1 MVTDKYVIREQNASL
16 VMEQIVQHAPI
27 SRATLSANIGLNKAT
42 VSDITKKLLE
52 EKLIEEIGIGES
64 SHSGGRKPI
73 LLQLNK
79 KAGLSIAIELGYDF
93 ISTMVTYLDGE
104 VVFYNKE
111 RGTFIKKE
119 NVLSHISD
127 IIEKYEKI
135 SNLTTYGIVGIGI
148 AIHGIVNKN
157 NILFTPYYDLDKI
170 ELYEEL
176 TKLYQYPIHI
186 ENEANLTAIGES
198 TFSTEFNNL
207 ISLSIHSGIGAGI
220 IIDGQLFT
228 GLDGRAGEVG
238 HSILYPDGRTC
249 PCGNK
254 GCLEQYCSDK
264 VLLEQFK
271 ELKQLSDVTPDLLAE
286 HYYANDSAVQELIQ
300 QHCYNLSKGLNNI
313 MTSFAPKIIYMN
325 SSVIRRIP
333 DILSFI
339 RDNLESSFNKD
350 IVIEN
355 SRLGSKASLF
365 GATALNIRNFL
376 NISHLKIINV
386 E

>member
-119 NVLSHISD
+119 NVLTHISD
-127 IIEKYEKI
+127 IIEKYAII

-271 ELKQLSDVTPDLLAE
+271 ELKQLSNVTPDLLAE
-286 HYYANDSAVQELIQ
+286 HYYDNDSAIQELIQ

-313 MTSFAPKIIYMN
+313 MTFFAPKIIYMN

-333 DILSFI
+333 DILSI
-339 RDNLESSFNKD
+339 IHNNLESSFNKD
-350 IVIEN
+350 IAIEN

>member
-1 MVTDKYVIREQNASL
+1 
-16 VMEQIVQHAPI
+16 
-27 SRATLSANIGLNKAT
+27 
-42 VSDITKKLLE
+42 
-52 EKLIEEIGIGES
+52 
-64 SHSGGRKPI
+64 
-73 LLQLNK
+73 
-79 KAGLSIAIELGYDF
+79 
-93 ISTMVTYLDGE
+93 
-104 VVFYNKE
+104 
-111 RGTFIKKE
+111 
-119 NVLSHISD
+119 
-127 IIEKYEKI
+127 
-135 SNLTTYGIVGIGI
+135 

-170 ELYEEL
+170 ELYEKL

-271 ELKQLSDVTPDLLAE
+271 ELKQLSNVTPDLLAE
-286 HYYANDSAVQELIQ
+286 HYYDNDSAIQELIQ

-313 MTSFAPKIIYMN
+313 MTFFAPKIIYMN

-333 DILSFI
+333 DILSI
-339 RDNLESSFNKD
+339 IHNNLESSFNKD
-350 IVIEN
+350 IAIEN

>member
-27 SRATLSANIGLNKAT
+27 SRAALSANIGLNKAT

-119 NVLSHISD
+119 NVLAHISD

-170 ELYEEL
+170 ELHEEL

-207 ISLSIHSGIGAGI
+207 ISLSIHSGIGAGV

-238 HSILYPDGRTC
+238 HSILYPDGKTC

-271 ELKQLSDVTPDLLAE
+271 ELKQLSIVTPDLLAE
-286 HYYANDSAVQELIQ
+286 HYYANDLAIQELIK
-300 QHCYNLSKGLNNI
+300 QHCYNLSKGINNI
-313 MTSFAPKIIYMN
+313 MTFFAPKIIYMN
-325 SSVIRRIP
+325 SSVTRRIP
-333 DILSFI
+333 DILTFI
-339 RDNLESSFNKD
+339 SNNLESSFNKD
-350 IVIEN
+350 IAIEN

>member
-27 SRATLSANIGLNKAT
+27 SRASLSSNIGLNKAT

-52 EKLIEEIGIGES
+52 DKLIEEIGIGAS

-73 LLQLNK
+73 LLQLNN

-111 RGTFIKKE
+111 RGTFITKE
-119 NVLSHISD
+119 NVLSHIAS
-127 IIEKYEKI
+127 IIDKYEKI
-135 SNLTTYGIVGIGI
+135 SNLTTYGIIGIGI
-148 AIHGIVNKN
+148 AIHGIVNDN

-176 TKLYQYPIHI
+176 TKLYPYPIHI
-186 ENEANLTAIGES
+186 ESEANLTAIGES

-238 HSILYPDGRTC
+238 HSILYPNGKSC

-264 VLLEQFK
+264 VLLEQLK
-271 ELKQLSDVTPDLLAE
+271 DRKQLSDITPDLLAE
-286 HYYANDSAVQELIQ
+286 LYYAHDSIVLEIVQ
-300 QHCYNLSKGLNNI
+300 QHCYNLSKGINNI
-313 MTSFAPKIIYMN
+313 MTFFAPKVIFMN

-333 DILSFI
+333 EILSLI
-339 RDNLESSFNKD
+339 SDNLESSFNKD
-350 IVIEN
+350 IIIEN
-355 SRLGSKASLF
+355 SSLGSKASLF

-376 NISHLKIINV
+376 NISHLKIMNA

>member
-27 SRATLSANIGLNKAT
+27 SRASLSSNIGLNKAT

-52 EKLIEEIGIGES
+52 DKLIEEIGIGES

-73 LLQLNK
+73 LLQLNN

-111 RGTFIKKE
+111 RGIFITKE
-119 NVLSHISD
+119 NVIAHVSN
-127 IIEKYEKI
+127 IIEKYQKI
-135 SNLTTYGIVGIGI
+135 SHLTTYGIIGIGI
-148 AIHGIVNKN
+148 AIHGIVNEN
-157 NILFTPYYDLDKI
+157 TISFTPYYDLDKM

-238 HSILYPDGRTC
+238 HSVLYPNGKAC

-264 VLLEQFK
+264 VLLELFK
-271 ELKQLSDVTPDLLAE
+271 EKKELTDVTPDLLAE
-286 HYYANDSAVQELIQ
+286 LYFAKDPLVQEIIQ
-300 QHCYNLSKGLNNI
+300 EHCYNLSKGINNI
-313 MTSFAPKIIYMN
+313 MTFFAPKLIFMN

-333 DILSFI
+333 EILSLI
-339 RDNLESSFNKD
+339 SNNLQSSFNKD

-355 SRLGSKASLF
+355 SSLGSKASLF

-376 NISHLKIINV
+376 NISHLKIINTD
-386 E
+386 

>member
-16 VMEQIVQHAPI
+16 VLEQIVQQAPI
-27 SRATLSANIGLNKAT
+27 SRASLSSNIGLNKAT

-52 EKLIEEIGIGES
+52 DKLIEEIGIGES

-73 LLQLNK
+73 LLQLNN

-111 RGTFIKKE
+111 RGTFITKE
-119 NVLSHISD
+119 NVLAQVSN

-135 SNLTTYGIVGIGI
+135 SNLTTYGIIGIGI
-148 AIHGIVNKN
+148 AIHGIVNEN
-157 NILFTPYYDLDKI
+157 NISFTPYYDLDKI
-170 ELYEEL
+170 DLYEEL

-198 TFSTEFNNL
+198 TFSTEFNHL

-238 HSILYPDGRTC
+238 HSVLYPDGKTC

-271 ELKQLSDVTPDLLAE
+271 ETKQLSDVNPDLLAE
-286 HYYANDSAVQELIQ
+286 LYYANDPSVQELIQ
-300 QHCYNLSKGLNNI
+300 QHCYNLSKGINNI
-313 MTSFAPKIIYMN
+313 MTFFAPKLIYMN

-333 DILSFI
+333 DILPI
-339 RDNLESSFNKD
+339 INDNLQSSFNKD

-355 SRLGSKASLF
+355 SNLGSKASLF

-376 NISHLKIINV
+376 NISHLKIINTD
-386 E
+386 

>member
-52 EKLIEEIGIGES
+52 EKIIEEIGIGES

-157 NILFTPYYDLDKI
+157 NILFTPYYDLEKI

-286 HYYANDSAVQELIQ
+286 HYYANDLAVQELIQ

-325 SSVIRRIP
+325 SSVIRRVP

>member
-27 SRATLSANIGLNKAT
+27 SRASLSSIIGLNKAT

-52 EKLIEEIGIGES
+52 DKLIEEIGIGES

-73 LLQLNK
+73 LLQLNN

-111 RGTFIKKE
+111 RGIFITKE
-119 NVLSHISD
+119 NVIAHVSN
-127 IIEKYEKI
+127 IIEKYQKI
-135 SNLTTYGIVGIGI
+135 SHLTTYGIIGIGI
-148 AIHGIVNKN
+148 AIHGIVNEN
-157 NILFTPYYDLDKI
+157 TISFTPYYDLDKM

-228 GLDGRAGEVG
+228 GLDGRAGEIG
-238 HSILYPDGRTC
+238 HSVLYPNGKAC

-264 VLLEQFK
+264 VLLELFK
-271 ELKQLSDVTPDLLAE
+271 EKKELTDVTPDLLAE
-286 HYYANDSAVQELIQ
+286 LYFAKDPLVQEIIQ
-300 QHCYNLSKGLNNI
+300 EHCYNLSKGINNI
-313 MTSFAPKIIYMN
+313 MTFFAPKLIFMN

-333 DILSFI
+333 EILSLI
-339 RDNLESSFNKD
+339 SNNLQSSFNKD

-355 SRLGSKASLF
+355 SSLGSKASLF

-376 NISHLKIINV
+376 NISHLKIINTD
-386 E
+386 

>member
-16 VMEQIVQHAPI
+16 VLEQIVQQAPI
-27 SRATLSANIGLNKAT
+27 SRASLSSNIGLNKAT

-52 EKLIEEIGIGES
+52 DKLIEEIGIGES

-73 LLQLNK
+73 LLQLNN

-111 RGTFIKKE
+111 RGTFITKE
-119 NVLSHISD
+119 NVLAQVSN

-135 SNLTTYGIVGIGI
+135 SNLTTYGIIGIGI
-148 AIHGIVNKN
+148 AIHGIVNEN
-157 NILFTPYYDLDKI
+157 NISFTPYYDLDKI
-170 ELYEEL
+170 DLYEEL

-198 TFSTEFNNL
+198 TFSTEFNHL

-238 HSILYPDGRTC
+238 HSVLYPDGKTC

-271 ELKQLSDVTPDLLAE
+271 ETKQLSDVTPDLLAE
-286 HYYANDSAVQELIQ
+286 LYYANDPSVQELIQ
-300 QHCYNLSKGLNNI
+300 QHCYNLSKGINNI
-313 MTSFAPKIIYMN
+313 MTFFAPKLIYMN

-333 DILSFI
+333 DILPI
-339 RDNLESSFNKD
+339 INDNLQSSFNKD

-355 SRLGSKASLF
+355 SNLGSKASLF

-376 NISHLKIINV
+376 NISHLKIINTD
-386 E
+386 

>member
-52 EKLIEEIGIGES
+52 EKIIEEIGIGES

-127 IIEKYEKI
+127 IIENYEKI

-157 NILFTPYYDLDKI
+157 NILFTPYYDLEKI

-286 HYYANDSAVQELIQ
+286 HYYANDLAVQELIQ

-325 SSVIRRIP
+325 SSVIRRVP